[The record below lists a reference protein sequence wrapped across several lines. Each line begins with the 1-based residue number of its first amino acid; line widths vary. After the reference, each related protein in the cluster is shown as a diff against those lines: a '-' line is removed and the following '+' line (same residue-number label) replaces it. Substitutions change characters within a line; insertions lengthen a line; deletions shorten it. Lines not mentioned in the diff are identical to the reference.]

1 MDDNDFIHPRT
12 MNESNSDRACPDNV
26 DDMGEDVVVL
36 YGSSAALINLDTASI
51 MMLISIMIMTHSNI
65 PLVSTLNLLS
75 RVTSLKYMKI

>member
-1 MDDNDFIHPRT
+1 
-12 MNESNSDRACPDNV
+12 MNLIVIGLAPDNV

-36 YGSSAALINLDTASI
+36 YGSSAALINLDAALI

>member
-1 MDDNDFIHPRT
+1 
-12 MNESNSDRACPDNV
+12 MNLIVIGLAPDNV

-36 YGSSAALINLDTASI
+36 YASSAALINLDAASI

>member
-1 MDDNDFIHPRT
+1 
-12 MNESNSDRACPDNV
+12 MNLIVIGLAPDNV

-36 YGSSAALINLDTASI
+36 YGSSVALINLDSASI

>member
-1 MDDNDFIHPRT
+1 
-12 MNESNSDRACPDNV
+12 MNLIVIGLAPDNV

-36 YGSSAALINLDTASI
+36 YGSSAALINLDAASI